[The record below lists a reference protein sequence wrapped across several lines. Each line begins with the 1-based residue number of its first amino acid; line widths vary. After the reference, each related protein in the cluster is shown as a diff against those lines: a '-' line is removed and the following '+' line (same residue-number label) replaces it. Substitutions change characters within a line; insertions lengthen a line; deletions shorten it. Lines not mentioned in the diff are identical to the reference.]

1 MSQSNKTNKKQTT
14 QNDQKP
20 NRPSWDETYFAIA
33 DIIAKRSKDPKTKVG
48 AVLVKEKS
56 VIGLGYN
63 AEPRNSV
70 LVFNWHTEEKYKYV
84 IHAEINAV
92 ANASRLGINCGGAD
106 IYITHSP
113 CTNCVNTLIQ
123 HGIKRIFYR
132 KPYVDF
138 EISKKIALA
147 AGIELIQIDY

>member
-1 MSQSNKTNKKQTT
+1 MSQSNEKQTT
-14 QNDQKP
+14 QNNQKL

-33 DIIAKRSKDPKTKVG
+33 DIIAKRSKDPRTKVG

-63 AEPRNSV
+63 SEPRHSV
-70 LVFNWHTEEKYKYV
+70 LEFNWCTEEKYKHV
-84 IHAEINAV
+84 VHAEVNAV
-92 ANASRLGINCGGAD
+92 ANASRLGINCVDAD

-113 CTNCVNTLIQ
+113 CTNCINTLIQ

-132 KPYVDF
+132 KPYTDF
-138 EISKKIALA
+138 EISKKIAKG
-147 AGIELIQIDY
+147 AGIEFIQTDY

>member
-1 MSQSNKTNKKQTT
+1 MSQSNKKQTT
-14 QNDQKP
+14 QNHEKL

-33 DIIAKRSKDPKTKVG
+33 DIIAKRSKDPRTKVG

-63 AEPRNSV
+63 SEPRHSV
-70 LVFNWHTEEKYKYV
+70 LEFNWYTEEKYKYV
-84 IHAEINAV
+84 IHAEVNAV
-92 ANASRLGINCGGAD
+92 ANASRLGINCVDAD

-113 CTNCVNTLIQ
+113 CTNCINTLIQ

-132 KPYVDF
+132 KRYTDF
-138 EISKKIALA
+138 EISKKIANG

>member
-1 MSQSNKTNKKQTT
+1 MSQSNEKQTI
-14 QNDQKP
+14 QNPQEL

-33 DIIAKRSKDPKTKVG
+33 DIIAKRSKDPRTKVG

-63 AEPRNSV
+63 GEPRNSA

-84 IHAEINAV
+84 IHAEVNAI
-92 ANASRLGINCGGAD
+92 ANASRLGINCVDSD

-113 CTNCVNTLIQ
+113 CTNCINTLIQ

-132 KPYVDF
+132 KPYTDF

>member
-1 MSQSNKTNKKQTT
+1 MSQSNKKQT
-14 QNDQKP
+14 KL

-70 LVFNWHTEEKYKYV
+70 LEFNWYTEEKYKYV

-92 ANASRLGINCGGAD
+92 ANASRLGINCVGAD

-132 KPYVDF
+132 KPYTDF

>member
-1 MSQSNKTNKKQTT
+1 MSHLNQLKEKVNEAKQHDT
-14 QNDQKP
+14 K
-20 NRPSWDETYFAIA
+20 RPTWDETYFEIA
-33 DIIAKRSKDPKTKVG
+33 DIIAKRSKDPRTKVG

-63 AEPRNSV
+63 AEPRHSV
-70 LVFNWHTEEKYKYV
+70 LEFNWHTEEKYKYV

-92 ANASRLGINCGGAD
+92 SNASRLGINCVDAD

-113 CTNCVNTLIQ
+113 CTNCINTLIQ

-132 KPYVDF
+132 KPYTDF
-138 EISKKIALA
+138 EISKEIAKC

>member
-1 MSQSNKTNKKQTT
+1 MSQLT
-14 QNDQKP
+14 QSKEKVNEAK
-20 NRPSWDETYFAIA
+20 RPTWDETYFEIA
-33 DIIAKRSKDPKTKVG
+33 DIIAKRSKDPRTKVG

-70 LVFNWHTEEKYKYV
+70 LEFNWHTEEKYKYV

-92 ANASRLGINCGGAD
+92 ANASRLGINCVDSD

-113 CTNCVNTLIQ
+113 CTNCINTLIQ

-132 KPYVDF
+132 KPYTDF
-138 EISKKIALA
+138 EISKEIAKG
-147 AGIELIQIDY
+147 AGIELVQADY